1 LRKETAAT
9 HYEAGVVA
17 AACSEAGV
25 EAADH
30 SEAGDETTVCSRPRI
45 KDIKRR
51 QHDGVLGDRRAR
63 ERESARSK
71 NYYVWRERAW
81 GLKF

>member
-1 LRKETAAT
+1 
-9 HYEAGVVA
+9 VA

-63 ERESARSK
+63 EREREIKKLLCVARESVGPK
-71 NYYVWRERAW
+71 ILGR
-81 GLKF
+81 GT